1 MTLSLP
7 YLELDGILIVV
18 VVSMIVG
25 MAIGSA
31 ITAAM
36 MNPRKDGDRS

>member
-18 VVSMIVG
+18 VVTMIVG

-31 ITAAM
+31 ITAAILA
-36 MNPRKDGDRS
+36 PRKNGDRS